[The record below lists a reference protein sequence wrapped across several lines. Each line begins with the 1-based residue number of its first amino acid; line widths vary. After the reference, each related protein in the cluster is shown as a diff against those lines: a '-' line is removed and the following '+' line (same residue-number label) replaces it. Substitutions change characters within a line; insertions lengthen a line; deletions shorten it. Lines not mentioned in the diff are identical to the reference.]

1 MNWEVLQAKQLKRL
15 GNKNKGNRI
24 ISTNIEHYSV
34 LNKLKEMQ
42 KEGWE
47 VSFVPADKFGYIEPE
62 KIRKEIRD
70 STVLVS
76 VMHANNE
83 IRTIQNL
90 KEISEITKK
99 T

>member
-1 MNWEVLQAKQLKRL
+1 M
-15 GNKNKGNRI
+15 
-24 ISTNIEHYSV
+24 